1 MNKVIKYVEIVL
13 LVIMLIIVS
22 FSVFSKKTT
31 EVTEDIDVLDLE
43 RVNNLMIVAHPDDET
58 IFGGEHL
65 LKDNYLVVCVT
76 CVDEER
82 IKEFEKVMAK
92 SGNEYIILG
101 YPDKTNGEK
110 DDWVTS
116 YEGIKSDLSEIID
129 YKDWKTIVTHNP
141 DGEYG
146 HIHHKMLS
154 KIVTSIANKN
164 KIYYFNHYYTDEEL
178 DKMNVEESEYFS
190 GKLELFKIY
199 KSQSAIVEN
208 HYKNSRNEMFISY
221 YSWE

>member
-1 MNKVIKYVEIVL
+1 MKYIIKYIEIAL
-13 LVIMLIIVS
+13 LLIMLFIVS
-22 FSVFSKKTT
+22 SSVFFKTKS
-31 EVTEDIDVLDLE
+31 ELVEEIDSLDLS

-82 IKEFEKVMAK
+82 VKEFEKTMKK
-92 SGNEYIILG
+92 SGNEYLILN

-116 YEGIKSDLSEIID
+116 FDGIKSDLKEIID
-129 YKDWKTIVTHNP
+129 YKEWKTIVTHNP

-164 KIYYFNHYYTDEEL
+164 ILYYFNHYYSDEEL
-178 DKMNVEESEYFS
+178 DKMNISESEYFA

-208 HYKNSRNEMFISY
+208 HYRNSKNEMFISY